1 MAASDDYSGPL
12 RPPLPHSEL
21 QPREKKQRGISQID
35 FEIDFFS
42 QILERD
48 PHHVDILRALA
59 DNLAR
64 KHEIGRALAL
74 DRRMVRLRPDRPVP
88 WYDLACSYSLLGL
101 IGPALH
107 ALGQAIELGYRRP
120 DWILRDPD
128 LRAVRRDPRFASLAR
143 NLDVLSSF

>member
-1 MAASDDYSGPL
+1 MAASDDYSGPF
-12 RPPLPHSEL
+12 RPPLPHFEIPTRGKR
-21 QPREKKQRGISQID
+21 PRGTSQID

-59 DNLAR
+59 DNLAKR
-64 KHEIGRALAL
+64 HEIGRALAL

-101 IGPALH
+101 LGPALH
-107 ALGQAIELGYRRP
+107 ALGRAIELGYHRP

-128 LRAVRRDPRFASLAR
+128 LRAVRRDPRFAKLAR
-143 NLDVLSSF
+143 CLDVLSSF